1 MKSNT
6 KLTRSQKKELQLK
19 FIEKYK
25 DLFELLLACSV
36 IDQKLLPL
44 FLDKSERTIRRWI
57 NEHLEENIEEE
68 QIYKELIKKVKYKQ
82 RSILKLTDRGYYL
95 LGYKDNKEMSKLS
108 NRIISNGVERAMK
121 YYLSK
126 RSDIQLKNDIENF
139 ITDTLKYN
147 IGINEYDPRNFFK
160 KFTLEKIEEKENN
173 LNIYVHWVFT
183 DNYNI
188 EIGPCTEEILAT
200 FEYLILN
207 GYKGWK
213 YNENEDVN
221 KKLNIKLKV
230 YSIDSLNIT
239 AFERATKHH
248 KRTIIN
254 YSIVHDNKRIFPN
267 GKIRIGDM
275 DMYYFAIFNQEDK
288 FYILNEKDKEFVCYY

>member
-19 FIEKYK
+19 FIKKHK
-25 DLFELLLACSV
+25 DLFELLIACSV

-57 NEHLEENIEEE
+57 NEHLEDEIEGE

-95 LGYKDNKEMSKLS
+95 LGHKDDKEMSKLS
-108 NRIISNGVERAMK
+108 NRIISNSTERAIK
-121 YYLSK
+121 HYLSK
-126 RSDIQLKNDIENF
+126 QSDMELKTDIENF
-139 ITDTLKYN
+139 IADTLKYN
-147 IGINEYDPRNFFK
+147 IGTNEYDPRNFFK
-160 KFTLEKIEEKENN
+160 KFTLEKIEEKGNN
-173 LNIYVHWVFT
+173 LNVYVNWVFT
-183 DNYNI
+183 DNYNSN
-188 EIGPCTEEILAT
+188 IGPYTEEILAT

-207 GYKGWK
+207 GYNHWK
-213 YNENEDVN
+213 YNENEDIN

-248 KRTIIN
+248 KRAITN
-254 YSIVHDNKRIFPN
+254 YSVVHDNKRIFPN

-275 DMYYFAIFNQEDK
+275 DMYYFAIFNQENK
-288 FYILNEKDKEFVCYY
+288 FYILNEKEFVCYY